1 MVDFKTLEGK
11 EVKFGNNDFIQVAR
25 KKAVSEDG
33 ENVFISLSRGF
44 FGEDDERVWKKNF
57 SIPDDDE
64 VLGAIVEALEK
75 LKE

>member
-1 MVDFKTLEGK
+1 MVDFQTIDGT
-11 EVKFGNNDFIQVAR
+11 EVKFGDNDFIQVAR

-33 ENVFISLSRGF
+33 ENVFLSLSRGF
-44 FGEDDERVWKKNF
+44 FGDDDERVWKKNF

-64 VLGAIVEALEK
+64 VLDEIIEALEE